1 MKAFHDKDSIDLK
14 NSKERDR
21 MYSRFDEHQKALFHS
36 IQEHVFTYCEA
47 CTGSGKTTVATA
59 ALLDM
64 LANGDI
70 DKIIYVRV
78 ADDRAQ
84 SIG

>member
-1 MKAFHDKDSIDLK
+1 MKTFRDKDYVDLK

-21 MYSRFDEHQKALFHS
+21 MYARFDECQKELFAS
-36 IQEHVFTYCEA
+36 IQEHTFTFCEA

-64 LANGDI
+64 LANGEI
-70 DKIIYVRV
+70 DCIYYVR
-78 ADDRAQ
+78 
-84 SIG
+84 